1 MNNDTTGI
9 NEQPESKTQESPMPS
24 DEQKIDQP
32 SEVDTT
38 SQETEEVGSTE
49 SGEDTLPDNT
59 SDRTRDQFDKLRNQL
74 REERSRREY
83 LEGVYQSMQTQ
94 KQEQVPEQPI
104 YDPETGLL
112 NEQALTDIQK
122 RALAAEQRAERAEQS
137 VKQYQYDQENKE
149 TFKEYPELDPS
160 NTKTFNKKMH
170 VATRQILLD
179 SMVNPQDYK
188 NKQLS
193 FREAAAI
200 AKTQLPGAIEN
211 AKKEGAKEAMEQLSP
226 KEQAS
231 LDAVG
236 SPSRRNE
243 ALGNLD
249 DLRKRTRRGDS
260 QATIERMKRIMA
272 QG

>member
-137 VKQYQYDQENKE
+137 VKQY
-149 TFKEYPELDPS
+149 S
-160 NTKTFNKKMH
+160 GI
-170 VATRQILLD
+170 ILAD
-179 SMVNPQDYK
+179 SSLNG
-188 NKQLS
+188 
-193 FREAAAI
+193 FREAGPVQRDVLANPFGRITEPSDDPAAPVQVRRVHGNR
-200 AKTQLPGAIEN
+200 AGHDHRRRRQNATQLQIP
-211 AKKEGAKEAMEQLSP
+211 
-226 KEQAS
+226 
-231 LDAVG
+231 DVG
-236 SPSRRNE
+236 GE
-243 ALGNLD
+243 
-249 DLRKRTRRGDS
+249 
-260 QATIERMKRIMA
+260 
-272 QG
+272 